1 MENVVSSA
9 GGSLAGL
16 PQFLAYLVASL
27 ALIAIFVVLYSLLTP
42 QRDLALI
49 RRGNAAAAVNLGGAL
64 LGFAIPLSKSV
75 SQSHDLVD
83 MVIWSSVALVVQLAI
98 FFLSGLVIAHE
109 SRKIAEG
116 DMAAAAFLAFAAV
129 AGGFVTSASMTYSP

>member
-1 MENVVSSA
+1 MDTLLTSA
-9 GGSLAGL
+9 GASIAGI

-27 ALIAIFVVLYSLLTP
+27 ALMAIFVVLYSLLTP
-42 QRDLALI
+42 QRDLTLI
-49 RRGNAAAAVNLGGAL
+49 RRGNAAAAINLGGAL

-83 MVIWSSVALVVQLAI
+83 MVIWSSIALVVQLAV

-116 DMAAAAFLAFAAV
+116 DMAAAAFLAFAAI
-129 AGGFVTSASMTYSP
+129 AGGFITSACMSYSP